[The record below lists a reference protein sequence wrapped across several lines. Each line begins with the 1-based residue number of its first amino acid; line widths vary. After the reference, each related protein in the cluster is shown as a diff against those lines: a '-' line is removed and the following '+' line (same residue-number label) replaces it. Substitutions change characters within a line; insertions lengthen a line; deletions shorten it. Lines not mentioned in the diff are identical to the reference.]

1 MKLISN
7 PLTSCPV
14 ICGRTEIGISTG
26 LLAAAQPRLN
36 NSNERSNLV
45 PRNDVTETDTAERDE
60 TEVAAVQQAPLLPP
74 AEQRGPEQNVPATK
88 GNRVKAF
95 RCLPFIGHR
104 HLTGQQTDRQTD
116 IRTMHWQW
124 THSAGRPQRSDLACD
139 NDDHRNGCNQI
150 NGKINS
156 LHLSR
161 DLLHTRLVSYNTF
174 SCWSV
179 GSYAEC
185 SGWTEGT
192 TYTPAAM

>member
-1 MKLISN
+1 MSRKKTGQGREKGLDTTHLI
-7 PLTSCPV
+7 
-14 ICGRTEIGISTG
+14 TG
-26 LLAAAQPRLN
+26 HN
-36 NSNERSNLV
+36 V
-45 PRNDVTETDTAERDE
+45 PEADAAERDE

-124 THSAGRPQRSDLACD
+124 THSASDLAYD
-139 NDDHRNGCNQI
+139 DDDHRNGCNQI

-192 TYTPAAM
+192 TYTPAARDQEGYMGERRGGGVESRSMDYRSILI